1 VGAGLESF
9 HDEPQSQTGFGL
21 EGKMIDKTQRMIRF
35 PLMLLAVLTL
45 LSATWAGLL
54 RLGWQLP
61 PLRPSLALSH
71 GPLMVAGFFGTLIS
85 LERAVALG
93 ARWTYIAPLL
103 SGLGG
108 VMQALGVFGALGPVL
123 LTLGSAG
130 LVLIFV
136 VVLRQHLT
144 NYTVIMALGAVALLV
159 GNLLWLMGWQVFKIV
174 FWWGGFLI
182 LTIAGERLELSRLVQ
197 PSKTAKGLNYIAIGT
212 YIGGLMLMLF
222 QYEMGIR
229 LASIGL
235 IVMAIW
241 LLRFDIARRTVKQ
254 SGLTRFIAVCLL
266 SGYVWVIIS
275 GVIGLVY
282 AGVTAGP
289 MYDSM
294 LHAIFLGFVFAMVFG
309 HAPIIFPAVL
319 GFDIPYRPSF
329 YIPLVLLHLS
339 LLLRT
344 GGEIAG
350 FEWTRL
356 WGGLIN
362 VLAVILYF
370 GMVAPIGKKSI
381 KSSKG

>member
-1 VGAGLESF
+1 
-9 HDEPQSQTGFGL
+9 
-21 EGKMIDKTQRMIRF
+21 
-35 PLMLLAVLTL
+35 MLLAMLTL

-71 GPLMVAGFFGTLIS
+71 GPLMVAGFFGTLIG
-85 LERAVALG
+85 LERAVAMG
-93 ARWTYIAPLL
+93 KRWTYLAPLM
-103 SGLGG
+103 SGVGGLISAIGILGN
-108 VMQALGVFGALGPVL
+108 FGPVL
-123 LTLGSAG
+123 LTLGSFG
-130 LVLIFV
+130 LVMIFV
-136 VVLRQHLT
+136 AVLRKHLT
-144 NYTVIMALGAVALLV
+144 SYTVVMAFGALALLV
-159 GNLLWLMGWQVFKIV
+159 GNLLWLLGWQVFRIV
-174 FWWGGFLI
+174 FWWSGFLI
-182 LTIAGERLELSRLVQ
+182 LTIVGERLELSRLVQ
-197 PSKTAKGLNYIAIGT
+197 PSRVAQWVNYAAIGI
-212 YIGGLMLMLF
+212 YISGLVLMLF
-222 QYEMGIR
+222 QYGSGIR

-235 IVMAIW
+235 IGMAVW

-266 SGYVWVIIS
+266 SGYVWLIVS
-275 GVIGLVY
+275 GVIGLAY

-289 MYDSM
+289 IYDSM

-339 LLLRT
+339 LMLRT
-344 GGEIAG
+344 GGEMAG
-350 FEWTRL
+350 FGWTRL

-370 GMVAPIGKKSI
+370 GIAAPIGKKR
-381 KSSKG
+381 GQTPNG